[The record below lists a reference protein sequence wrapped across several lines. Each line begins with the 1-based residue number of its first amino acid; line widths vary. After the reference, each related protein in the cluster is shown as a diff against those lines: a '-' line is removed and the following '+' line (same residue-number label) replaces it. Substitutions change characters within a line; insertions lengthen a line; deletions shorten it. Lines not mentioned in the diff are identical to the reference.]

1 VVGSLGK
8 RLGGISGFDFGGLG
22 DENLVLEVIA
32 GHEVVVALI

>member
-1 VVGSLGK
+1 LVILVK
-8 RLGGISGFDFGGLG
+8 KGFGFGVLG